1 MSATLS
7 SLNRRGFPGSSAG
20 VAAASL
26 FPAAAR
32 AATQDGAIRPFRIE
46 APEEVLLDLRRRE
59 GIHR

>member
-7 SLNRRGFPGSSAG
+7 SLNRRGAPASSAA

-32 AATQDGAIRPFRIE
+32 AVTPDDAIRGDV
-46 APEEVLLDLRRRE
+46 PEEVLIDLRRRE
-59 GIHR
+59 GVRR